1 MDTKENRSQYS
12 AVFKLTLVGESGVG
26 KSSMLSRFADDK
38 CLTSHIAT
46 IGVDFKVRTHTYP
59 CRPPTPEHRTPPQVR
74 TLNLDN
80 EVVKLQMWDT
90 AGQERFRALTT
101 YYRGA
106 HGVILVYD
114 VTRPKTFEQ
123 VERWRGELLERID
136 SPDSFPCVVFGNKTD
151 ASRSEE
157 VALDRPAVLAWCRQ
171 RGIGHVETSAKDG
184 TGVDAA
190 MEAIAL
196 LAVENKRRRPRPE
209 PDRSKIRLRSGESG
223 DLGSMYSRHPTNSE
237 RCGCGSGGIAGAVD

>member
-1 MDTKENRSQYS
+1 MPIDDPLASLPPDDNAAAPRVVVKVIVLGSSN
-12 AVFKLTLVGESGVG
+12 VG
-26 KSSMLSRFADDK
+26 KTSLMRRFTQGQFTERRQATTGADYLSKR
-38 CLTSHIAT
+38 LVLHGTS
-46 IGVDFKVRTHTYP
+46 
-59 CRPPTPEHRTPPQVR
+59 
-74 TLNLDN
+74 
-80 EVVKLQMWDT
+80 VVLQIWDT
-90 AGQERFRALTT
+90 AGQERFHHGTLGAAF
-101 YYRGA
+101 YRGSDA
-106 HGVILVYD
+106 AILVYD